1 MNLAQFFEP
10 DLIDVDMTAESKK
23 EAVEK
28 LVELFI
34 TKYPDK
40 NKQELIQAV
49 NDREARGSTSFG
61 RGFAFPH
68 ARTDAVN
75 DLHIAFGISRK
86 GLPDQS
92 PDGVPLKVVCLL
104 LTPRNISKLYLQALS
119 GLANFA
125 RRPGIVDELL
135 LANSPGALIKIIEK
149 AEIEVSRAL
158 TVKDIM
164 TEKIIHVSPN
174 DSLKKVA
181 NIIFEYNFNGVP
193 VLDSEGKLVG
203 DVSER
208 DLLRSALPDYEKL
221 ISDVSKLAE
230 LKSFEDLLQEAD
242 RLCVKDVM
250 RREVITITESA
261 PVVEAAA
268 LMLAKN
274 AERIVVVS
282 GDRPV
287 GIISRYDIISKFMRG

>member
-10 DLIDVDMTAESKK
+10 DLIDVDIKAESKM

-28 LVELFI
+28 LAELFV

-75 DLHIAFGISRK
+75 DLHIAFGIARK
-86 GLPDQS
+86 GIPDQS
-92 PDGVPLKVVCLL
+92 PDDVPLKVVCLL

-135 LANSPGALIKIIEK
+135 MVNSPRALIKIIDK

-208 DLLRSALPDYEKL
+208 DLLRSALPDYDKL
-221 ISDVSKLAE
+221 ISDVSKLEE
-230 LKSFEDLLQEAD
+230 LKSFEDLLQEAE
-242 RLCVKDVM
+242 RLCVRDVM

-274 AERIVVVS
+274 AERLVVVS

-287 GIISRYDIISKFMRG
+287 GIISRHDIISKFMRG

>member
-250 RREVITITESA
+250 RREVNTITESA